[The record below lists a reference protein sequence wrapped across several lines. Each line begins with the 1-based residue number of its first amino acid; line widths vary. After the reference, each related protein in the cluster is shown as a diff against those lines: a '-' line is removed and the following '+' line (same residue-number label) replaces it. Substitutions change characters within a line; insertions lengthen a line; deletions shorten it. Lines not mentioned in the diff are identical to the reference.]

1 MRKEKLDIYNANDAM
16 VIVEGCVKNDREY
29 QQILYK
35 QTFTKML
42 GACLRYSSDYEE
54 AMDYVQEGY
63 LKVFD
68 KIGSFQPTG
77 SLVAWIKRII
87 VNNLIDS
94 MRKKSKFQY
103 SDMDEMQIMDDD
115 DSDEELERIAAKEQN
130 ASRIVE
136 LLQELSPVYR
146 TVFNMYVVEELSHT
160 EIAERLGIS
169 VGTSKSN
176 LAKAKMRLKQMF
188 INKYGEDE

>member
-42 GACLRYSSDYEE
+42 GACLRYSSDHEE

>member
-54 AMDYVQEGY
+54 AMDYVQDGY
-63 LKVFD
+63 IKVFD
-68 KIGSFQPTG
+68 KIGSYQPTG
-77 SLVAWIKRII
+77 SLVLWIKRII
-87 VNNLIDS
+87 VNNLVDS
-94 MRKKSKFQY
+94 LRKTSKFHF
-103 SDMDEMQIMDDD
+103 SDIDEEKIDEAYDA
-115 DSDEELERIAAKEQN
+115 DEELDRIARKERS
-130 ASRIVE
+130 ADRIVE

-146 TVFNMYVVEELSHT
+146 AVFNMYVVDELPHN

-176 LAKAKMRLKQMF
+176 LAKAKQRLRQMY